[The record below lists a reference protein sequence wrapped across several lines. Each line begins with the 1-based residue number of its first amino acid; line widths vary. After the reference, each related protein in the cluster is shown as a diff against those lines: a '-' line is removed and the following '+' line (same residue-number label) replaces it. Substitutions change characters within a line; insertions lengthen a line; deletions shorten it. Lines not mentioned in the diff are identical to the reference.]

1 MRNYI
6 YQLPTI
12 GTSQNIQLIYNFDNI
27 SINIPEPS
35 TTVSSTNILSNI
47 RALFPSFKITYKLTP
62 IYNSFAINT
71 QPNNQQVSYSDN
83 ITPSPIQYT
92 IKYLH
97 VGISPIEFK
106 PLVITNNNTFAIIL
120 DCIDSTGNILLI
132 IIPLIYSKDL
142 NYEDPQITSLLTNT
156 YITST
161 QAAVDINQIIP
172 SSIFNTFS
180 SGNNRVILFNDS
192 SFAYKTITFMNTI
205 ITKKI
210 ERMIQTS
217 LPTANSSLSIPQKK
231 TILAQNDIYID
242 CYKVG
247 ESNNI
252 DNGVINIDPQTTKK
266 SRSLYKRNSIIFY
279 VLGALVGVFILC
291 YAFIYIGRTIMPKPP
306 TTETNTTAPKIKNW
320 FGF

>member
-1 MRNYI
+1 
-6 YQLPTI
+6 
-12 GTSQNIQLIYNFDNI
+12 
-27 SINIPEPS
+27 
-35 TTVSSTNILSNI
+35 
-47 RALFPSFKITYKLTP
+47 
-62 IYNSFAINT
+62 
-71 QPNNQQVSYSDN
+71 
-83 ITPSPIQYT
+83 
-92 IKYLH
+92 
-97 VGISPIEFK
+97 
-106 PLVITNNNTFAIIL
+106 
-120 DCIDSTGNILLI
+120 
-132 IIPLIYSKDL
+132 
-142 NYEDPQITSLLTNT
+142 
-156 YITST
+156 
-161 QAAVDINQIIP
+161 
-172 SSIFNTFS
+172 
-180 SGNNRVILFNDS
+180 
-192 SFAYKTITFMNTI
+192 MNTI